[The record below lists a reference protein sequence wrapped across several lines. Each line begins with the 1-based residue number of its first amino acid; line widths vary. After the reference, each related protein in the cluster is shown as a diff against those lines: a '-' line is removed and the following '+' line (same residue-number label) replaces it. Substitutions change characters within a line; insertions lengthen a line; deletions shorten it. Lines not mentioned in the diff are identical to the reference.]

1 MKYLLPYMKKFGKES
16 ILAPLFK
23 MLEAMFDLL
32 VPIVVAQ
39 IIDVG
44 IRQGDTGYILGRCGI
59 LIAMAL
65 IGLLCSF
72 TAQYFAARA
81 AIGTSTGL
89 RRQLMAH
96 IQTLSFTELDAVGPS
111 TLITRMTA
119 DVNQVQNGVNM
130 FLRLF
135 LRSPFIVIGAM
146 VMAFTI
152 DWSAASVFVIAIPV
166 LAVIVFGV
174 MKLTSPMYKTVQQK
188 LDAVTSATRE
198 NLTGVRVVRAFG
210 REEAEAERFAQANGA
225 LAKAQTSVGRVAAL
239 MNPLTYVV
247 VNLALIAILYI
258 GAGKVE
264 GGVLLSGDVVALVN
278 YMSQILVEL
287 VKLANL
293 IVLLTRAVASM
304 GRVAAVLDTRTSMQ
318 YPQNAADVPDALA
331 ETEVGQSPTSD
342 SDCVAIAERSQRRSL
357 SAGLAE
363 TEGGQSPTSDSDCV
377 AIAER
382 SQRRS
387 LSAGLADTAVCFD
400 HVSLTY
406 KGAGDES
413 ITDISFCARKGQTI
427 GVIGGTGSG
436 KSTLVSLIP
445 RFYDATRGAV
455 TLMGRPV
462 ADWSHDELRDRVAV
476 VMQRAQLFKGTIRSN
491 LLYGDRFAT
500 DDDLWAALEMA
511 QAADFVRGKPGQ
523 LDEEVEQGGRN
534 LSGGQKQRLTI
545 ARALVSKPD
554 ILILDDSAS
563 ALDYATDAALRQAL
577 RQLPA
582 GTTTFIVSQRT
593 SSIRHADQIL
603 VLDDGELVGVGTH
616 DALLQS
622 CEVYREI
629 HESQFRRE
637 QA

>member
-1 MKYLLPYMKKFGKES
+1 MKYLLPYMKKYGKES

-32 VPIVVAQ
+32 VPLVVAQ

-44 IRQGDTGYILGRCGI
+44 IQTGNAGYILGRCGI

-81 AIGTSTGL
+81 AIGTATGL
-89 RRQLMAH
+89 RHQLMEH
-96 IQTLSFTELDAVGPS
+96 IQKLSFTELDTIGVS

-146 VMAFTI
+146 IMAFTI
-152 DWSAASVFVIAIPV
+152 DWGAASIFVIAIPV

-174 MKLTSPMYKTVQQK
+174 MKLTSPMYKQVQQK

-198 NLTGVRVVRAFG
+198 TLTGVRVVRAFG
-210 REEAEAERFAQANGA
+210 REEAEAERFAKANGELNA
-225 LAKAQTSVGRVAAL
+225 AQLKVGRIAAL

-247 VNLALIAILYI
+247 VNLGLIAILYV
-258 GAGKVE
+258 GADKVNNST
-264 GGVLLSGDVVALVN
+264 LLSGDVVALIN

-293 IVLLTRAVASM
+293 IVLLTRAIASM
-304 GRVAAVLDTRTSMQ
+304 GRVAAVLDTETSMS
-318 YPQNAADVPDALA
+318 YPEKSAHAESAD
-331 ETEVGQSPTSD
+331 ETV
-342 SDCVAIAERSQRRSL
+342 R
-357 SAGLAE
+357 
-363 TEGGQSPTSDSDCV
+363 
-377 AIAER
+377 
-382 SQRRS
+382 
-387 LSAGLADTAVCFD
+387 FD

-413 ITDISFCARKGQTI
+413 ITDISFRAMKGQTI

-445 RFYDATRGAV
+445 RFYDATKGEIR
-455 TLMGRPV
+455 LMGRPI
-462 ADWSHDELRDRVAV
+462 ADWPHAELRDRVAV

-491 LLYGDRFAT
+491 LLYGDMKAT
-500 DDDLWAALEMA
+500 DEDLWAALETA
-511 QAADFVRGKPGQ
+511 QAAEFVRQKPDQ
-523 LDEEVEQGGRN
+523 LDEAVEQGGRN

-563 ALDYATDAALRQAL
+563 ALDYATDAALRKAL
-577 RQLPA
+577 RQLPET
-582 GTTTFIVSQRT
+582 TTTFIVSQRT

-603 VLDDGELVGVGTH
+603 VLDDGELVGCGTH
-616 DALLQS
+616 EELLES

-629 HESQFRRE
+629 HESQFRNDHAE
-637 QA
+637 GGAQV